1 MTNKLRRAYWWVTG
15 IRENGQMYKVP
26 STVRGND
33 TYAYYQS
40 ARIQQIQ
47 QFLTDNLK
55 IKYQDE
61 KVTATNALFI
71 TLTQQYNPH
80 EEEDIIRTWLNM
92 RAALKKFKSRMRRLN
107 MTDFALTLEAHASGG
122 CHAHMIAIFGD
133 RGIGIHK
140 RTVKKKKRKYRHGSE
155 SVYRLNDTG
164 LLYKIKK
171 AWADALC
178 YSLDRAFVDVIGC
191 GDSDLAN
198 YITKELKKASSCEKA
213 LKLLKQETG
222 A

>member
-1 MTNKLRRAYWWVTG
+1 MRSAPASRRQASASAVSPKMAVALRPKPKNLSGSSLLKEAVNVMTNKLRRAYSWRIG
-15 IRENGQMYKVP
+15 IRENVQMYKVP
-26 STVRGND
+26 STIRGND

-55 IKYQDE
+55 IKYQDA

-80 EEEDIIRTWLNM
+80 EEEDIIKTWLNM

-122 CHAHMIAIFGD
+122 CHAHMIALFGD
-133 RGIGIHK
+133 RGIGIHN
-140 RTVKKKKRKYRHGSE
+140 
-155 SVYRLNDTG
+155 RLIVQNQKG
-164 LLYKIKK
+164 MGRRIRPPL
-171 AWADALC
+171 ALHLTHN
-178 YSLDRAFVDVIGC
+178 SI
-191 GDSDLAN
+191 
-198 YITKELKKASSCEKA
+198 
-213 LKLLKQETG
+213 
-222 A
+222 